1 MNVRLPEKEKLK
13 KRTITIYI
21 VLLIIC
27 ILAVVVVVGVQILG
41 DDVVNNLFGINKLVK
56 RTEQEEAELKA
67 NFENIFDN
75 KFDDIKNYEVQKM
88 ENDKDIV
95 YTNYYKEEKNNKYEM
110 NVNLP
115 YINIKNKVVQNFNQ
129 EISSTFEAKAEE
141 IIKDTD
147 KKVIYTVKY
156 KANIENDILSLVIY
170 SDLKQDSS
178 AQRVIIQT
186 FNFNLEDNKELTL
199 DDVIKI
205 YDLNKNEVQDKI
217 DKDIKLEQ
225 KKSEDLMG
233 LGYNVFS
240 RDLKSEIYK
249 VENVKEYFI
258 YNNNIYVIFAYG
270 NEKAT
275 SEKDIVII

>member
-1 MNVRLPEKEKLK
+1 
-13 KRTITIYI
+13 
-21 VLLIIC
+21 
-27 ILAVVVVVGVQILG
+27 
-41 DDVVNNLFGINKLVK
+41 
-56 RTEQEEAELKA
+56 
-67 NFENIFDN
+67 
-75 KFDDIKNYEVQKM
+75 
-88 ENDKDIV
+88 
-95 YTNYYKEEKNNKYEM
+95 M

>member
-225 KKSEDLMG
+225 KKSDDLMG

>member
-41 DDVVNNLFGINKLVK
+41 NDVVNNLFGINKLVK

-88 ENDKDIV
+88 KNDKDIV

-186 FNFNLEDNKELTL
+186 FNFNLEENKELTL

>member
-41 DDVVNNLFGINKLVK
+41 NDVVNNLFGINKLVK

-88 ENDKDIV
+88 KNDKDIV

-258 YNNNIYVIFAYG
+258 YNNNIYVICAYG